1 MSALEEILAPDLS
14 MVALN
19 GSVLDRASLTGAIGS
34 GHLKFQEIKV
44 IEAAE
49 RFYPP
54 LAVIVGRTE
63 MMGSVGATPFSASS
77 RYTHVYTADGE
88 HWRLVIAQGTP
99 IAEG

>member
-1 MSALEEILAPDLS
+1 

-19 GSVLDRASLTGAIGS
+19 GSVLDRASLTGAIVS
-34 GHLKFQEIKV
+34 GYLRFQEIRV

-63 MMGSVGATPFSASS
+63 MSGSVGGTPFSASS
-77 RYTHVYTADGE
+77 RYTHVYTPDGE
-88 HWRLVIAQGTP
+88 RWRLVIAQGTP